1 LEEIMDFTRRRM
13 RLGDILLEQEYITQE
28 QLDTALAASKE
39 TGARR

>member
-1 LEEIMDFTRRRM
+1 MDFTRRRM